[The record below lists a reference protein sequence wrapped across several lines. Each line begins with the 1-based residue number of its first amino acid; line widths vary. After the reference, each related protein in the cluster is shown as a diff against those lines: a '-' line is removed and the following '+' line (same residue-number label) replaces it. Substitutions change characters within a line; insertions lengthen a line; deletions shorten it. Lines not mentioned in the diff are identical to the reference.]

1 MEFRSPAAT
10 AAALR
15 RWTLGSL
22 ATAPVEVRDQL
33 LATMLQRP
41 LTLAL
46 SSITTL
52 LVCATAVVVTGAQ
65 WAWVWLTVTVAIIAW
80 RILHPVIASRL
91 RQPTR
96 MLQVAAA
103 SILLFGCFGL
113 GCAACIASGDAG
125 LSMMSTVVVL
135 GIVAGLASRWAAV
148 PRLAVSTMAISSVPP
163 LTAMVL
169 AGGDM
174 VLAALAFALVV
185 VSVAAFTVQN
195 RANLVGMVMAE
206 NLSRHLARTD
216 HLTGLTNRAEL
227 GKLLDQACRSL
238 SPQRLSPHRTTEHR
252 FAVLYLDLD
261 GFKAVNDTFGHA
273 KGDQLLRE
281 VGASIRTLVDG
292 RGEISRIGGD
302 EFVVLLRDADEEE
315 ACTTARRIVERITG
329 DHDLGTGC
337 IARIGCSIGVSLAP
351 EQGSDPELLIARADS
366 ALYDVKR
373 REKGSWKVWQS
384 DQAAAKQ

>member
-1 MEFRSPAAT
+1 MEIRSPAVP

-22 ATAPVEVRDQL
+22 AAAPVEVRNQL

-46 SSITTL
+46 SSITLL
-52 LVCATAVVVTGAQ
+52 LVCGTTVVVTGAE
-65 WAWVWLTVTVAIIAW
+65 WAWIWLTVTLAIICW
-80 RILHPVIASRL
+80 RILHPVLASRL

-96 MLQVAAA
+96 MLQVVAA
-103 SILLFGCFGL
+103 SILLFGSFGL
-113 GCAACIASGDAG
+113 GCAACIASGTIG
-125 LSMMSTVVVL
+125 LSMMSIVVVL

-148 PRLAVSTMAISSVPP
+148 PRLAVSTMAITSLPP
-163 LTAMVL
+163 LLIMLL
-169 AGGDM
+169 AGGVM
-174 VLAALAFALVV
+174 MLAALSFALVV

-216 HLTGLTNRAEL
+216 HLTGLANRAEL
-227 GKLLDQACRSL
+227 GKLLDRACHAL
-238 SPQRLSPHRTTEHR
+238 SSGHATECR

-261 GFKAVNDTFGHA
+261 GFKEVNDTFGHA
-273 KGDQLLRE
+273 KGDQMLRE
-281 VGASIRTLVDG
+281 VGASIRALVDG

-302 EFVVLLRDADEEE
+302 EFVVLLQSADETE
-315 ACTTARRIVERITG
+315 ACATARRIVEGITG
-329 DHDLGTGC
+329 DHDLGAGC
-337 IARIGCSIGVSLAP
+337 TARIGCSIGVALAP
-351 EQGSDPELLIARADS
+351 EHGREAELLIARADS

-373 REKGSWKVWQS
+373 REKGTWQVWQAS
-384 DQAAAKQ
+384 